1 MKLLTD
7 LIDKLIERSW
17 NRARAR
23 HRAANEVAPLV
34 ASTDSSTRSTEPALT
49 FTVKSAINGQ
59 FIEFVR
65 HRWNPKGPDDYE
77 HCVYIVRDDQTLVDA
92 IATVLVLMNKPEAP

>member
-7 LIDKLIERSW
+7 LINKLIERSW

-34 ASTDSSTRSTEPALT
+34 ASTDSGTRTTEPTRT
-49 FTVKSAINGQ
+49 FTVKGALNGQ
-59 FIEFVR
+59 YIEFIR

-92 IATVLVLMNKPEAP
+92 IATVLVLMNKREM

>member
-1 MKLLTD
+1 MKLLTN
-7 LIDKLIERSW
+7 LIDKLFERSW
-17 NRARAR
+17 NRAQQRR
-23 HRAANEVAPLV
+23 RAANEISAPIL
-34 ASTDSSTRSTEPALT
+34 ATDSNTRSTEPALT

-92 IATVLVLMNKPEAP
+92 IATVLVLMNKREM